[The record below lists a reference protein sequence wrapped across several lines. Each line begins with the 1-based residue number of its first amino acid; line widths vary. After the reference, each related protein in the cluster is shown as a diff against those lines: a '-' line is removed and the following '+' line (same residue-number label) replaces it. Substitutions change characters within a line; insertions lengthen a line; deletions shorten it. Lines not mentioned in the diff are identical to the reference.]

1 MPVNKAFNLLKEC
14 SPTIS
19 VGILSADQMHL
30 SSEVALLEEAD
41 LKAIHFDVMDGDF
54 VSMTTVG
61 APFIKAVK
69 TRLLK
74 DVHLMIQDPK
84 TKVEDYVNAGADII
98 TVHVESCEDIH
109 PTLRELGM
117 MENKNDPDRGL
128 IRGVAL
134 NPDTPIESLEPFLDN
149 IEMIVVL
156 AVNPK
161 VKGFPFFDSI
171 GEKFAEV
178 KDMASSARKEILLC
192 IDGGVKRKNINEF
205 AKMGAD
211 ILVSGSAIFDG
222 KVPIENARFML
233 NALITKPIK

>member
-1 MPVNKAFNLLKEC
+1 MPVNKAFNLLKSY

-19 VGILSADQMHL
+19 VGILSANLMHL
-30 SSEVALLEEAD
+30 SSELALLEGAD
-41 LKAIHFDVMDGDF
+41 LKAVHFDVMDGCF
-54 VSMTTVG
+54 VPMMTVG
-61 APFIKAVK
+61 PPFIKAVK
-69 TRLLK
+69 THLLK

-84 TKVEDYVNAGADII
+84 EKVEDYVHAGADII
-98 TVHVESCEDIH
+98 TVHIESCEDIH
-109 PTLRELGM
+109 PVLRGLGM

-128 IRGVAL
+128 IRGIAL
-134 NPDTPIESLEPFLDN
+134 NPNTPIELLAPLLDD

-171 GEKFAEV
+171 GDKFAEV
-178 KDMASSARKEILLC
+178 KDMVSTARKEILLC
-192 IDGGVKRKNINEF
+192 IDGGVKRNNIAEF

-222 KVPIENARFML
+222 KAPVENARFML
-233 NALITKPIK
+233 NVIKSQID

>member
-1 MPVNKAFNLLKEC
+1 VPAKKAINLLKSC

-30 SSEVALLEEAD
+30 SSELALLEGTE
-41 LKAIHFDVMDGDF
+41 LKAVHFDVMDGF
-54 VSMTTVG
+54 FAPMMTVG
-61 APFIKAVK
+61 PQYIKAVK
-69 TRLLK
+69 THLLK
-74 DVHLMIQDPK
+74 DIHLMIQDPQA
-84 TKVEDYVNAGADII
+84 KVGDYVNAGADII

-109 PTLRELGM
+109 PVLRELGM
-117 MENKNDPDRGL
+117 MENRNDPDRGI

-134 NPDTPIESLEPFLDN
+134 NPDTPVELLEPLLND

-156 AVNPK
+156 AVNPR

-171 GEKFAEV
+171 GDKFSEI
-178 KDMASSARKEILLC
+178 KDIVSTSRKEILLC
-192 IDGGVKRKNINEF
+192 IDGGVKRNNIGEF

-222 KVPIENARFML
+222 KAPVENALFML
-233 NALITKPIK
+233 NAVKSQTG